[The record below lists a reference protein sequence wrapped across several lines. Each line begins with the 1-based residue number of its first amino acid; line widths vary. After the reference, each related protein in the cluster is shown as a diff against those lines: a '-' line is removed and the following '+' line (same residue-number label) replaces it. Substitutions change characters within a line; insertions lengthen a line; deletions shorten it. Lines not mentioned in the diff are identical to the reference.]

1 MRRSF
6 AARVRGTVLVLLAA
20 AAIMLLCTYVAYTG
34 LPFLYSLLGAE
45 PGPYWKQAV
54 FTAVVFIL
62 FIGCVGA
69 ISSLMSKRH
78 MLVWDMIQDAMRRI
92 AKGDFSV
99 SIDLPMD
106 EKDRLGTIV
115 SNVNQMA
122 VELGALEKMRQ
133 EFISNVSHEIQSPL
147 TSIQGFAK
155 AIKREDLSP
164 EARLRY
170 ITIIE
175 AESERLSKISDN
187 LLKLTSLESK
197 HHPFEQVTYRLDKQ
211 LRSVVLANEPKW
223 LEKKLDMEVEL
234 EPIVC
239 RADRDLMSQVWI
251 NLLSNAIKFTPE
263 GGTIRIG
270 LSVWEGRARVT
281 VADTGIGLTEE
292 DRQHVFERFYK
303 ADKSRTASGG
313 GSGLGLSIVQK
324 IIEMHGGEISV
335 ESRPGEGTVFLV
347 ELPLE
352 TQEPDA

>member
-1 MRRSF
+1 MRKSF
-6 AARVRGTVLVLLAA
+6 LARVRTVVLILLAA
-20 AAIMLLCTYVAYTG
+20 AAIMLICTYVAYTG

-45 PGPYWKQAV
+45 PGPYWKQAIIA
-54 FTAVVFIL
+54 TVVFIL

-69 ISSLMSKRH
+69 ISSLMNKKH
-78 MLVWDMIQDAMRRI
+78 MLVWDMILDAMRRI

-99 SIDLPMD
+99 SIDIPLD

-155 AIKREDLSP
+155 AIKQENLSP

-175 AESERLSKISDN
+175 TESERLSKISDN

-211 LRSVVLANEPKW
+211 LRNVVLANEPKW

-234 EPIVC
+234 EPVTC

-270 LSVWEGRARVT
+270 LSARESRARVT

-303 ADKSRTASGG
+303 ADKSRTSSGG

-324 IIEMHGGEISV
+324 IIGMHGGDISV

-352 TQEPDA
+352 LREPSA

>member
-1 MRRSF
+1 MRKSF
-6 AARVRGTVLVLLAA
+6 LARTRTVVLILLAA
-20 AAIMLLCTYVAYTG
+20 AAIMLLCTYAAYTA

-54 FTAVVFIL
+54 FATVVFIL

-69 ISSLMSKRH
+69 ISSLMSKKH
-78 MLVWDMIQDAMRRI
+78 MLVWDMIQDAMRRM

-106 EKDRLGTIV
+106 EKDRLRTIV
-115 SNVNQMA
+115 SNVNLMA
-122 VELGALEKMRQ
+122 AELGALEKMRQ

-155 AIKREDLSP
+155 AIKQENLSA

-175 AESERLSKISDN
+175 TESERLSKISDN

-197 HHPFEQVTYRLDKQ
+197 HHPFEQVAYRLDKQ

-223 LEKKLDMEVEL
+223 LEQKLDMEVEL
-234 EPIVC
+234 EPVTF
-239 RADRDLMSQVWI
+239 RGDRDLMSQVWI
-251 NLLSNAIKFTPE
+251 NLLSNAIKFTPD

-270 LSVWEGRARVT
+270 LSTREGRARVT

-324 IIEMHGGEISV
+324 IIEMHGGKISV
-335 ESRPGEGTVFLV
+335 KSRPGEGTVFLV

>member
-1 MRRSF
+1 MRRSS
-6 AARVRGTVLVLLAA
+6 AARVRTTVLILLSAA
-20 AAIMLLCTYVAYTG
+20 VIMLLCTYVAYTG
-34 LPFLYSLLGAE
+34 LPHLYSLLGAE
-45 PGPYWKQAV
+45 PGPYWKQAIFATV
-54 FTAVVFIL
+54 FFIL
-62 FIGCVGA
+62 FVGCSGT
-69 ISSLMSKRH
+69 ISSLMSKKH
-78 MLVWDMIQDAMRRI
+78 MLVWDTIQDAMRRI

-99 SIDLPMD
+99 SIDLPVD

-155 AIKREDLSP
+155 AIKQENLSP

-175 AESERLSKISDN
+175 TESERLSKISDN

-197 HHPFEQVTYRLDKQ
+197 HHPFEQIPYRLDKQ
-211 LRSVVLANEPKW
+211 LRNVVLASEPKW

-234 EPIVC
+234 EPVTF

-270 LSVWEGRARVT
+270 LSAGEGRARVT

-303 ADKSRTASGG
+303 ADKSRTSSGG

-324 IIEMHGGEISV
+324 IIEMHDGGISV
-335 ESRPGEGTVFLV
+335 ESRLGEGTVFLV
-347 ELPLE
+347 TLPLKS
-352 TQEPDA
+352 QEPDA

>member
-1 MRRSF
+1 MRKSS
-6 AARVRGTVLVLLAA
+6 AARVRTAVLILLTAT
-20 AAIMLLCTYVAYTG
+20 AIMLLCTYAAYTG
-34 LPFLYSLLGAE
+34 LPYLYSLLGVE
-45 PGPYWKQAV
+45 PDPYWRQAIFATV
-54 FTAVVFIL
+54 FFIL
-62 FIGCVGA
+62 FVGCVGA

-78 MLVWDMIQDAMRRI
+78 MIVWDTIQDAMRRI

-99 SIDLPMD
+99 NIDLPMN

-155 AIKREDLSP
+155 AIKQENLSP

-175 AESERLSKISDN
+175 TESERLSKISDN

-197 HHPFEQVTYRLDKQ
+197 HHPFEQIPYRLDKQ
-211 LRSVVLANEPKW
+211 LRNVVLASEPKW

-234 EPIVC
+234 EPLTV

-270 LSVWEGRARVT
+270 LSAGEGRARVS

-303 ADKSRTASGG
+303 ADKSRTSSGG

-335 ESRPGEGTVFLV
+335 ESRLGEGTVFLV
-347 ELPLE
+347 TLPLK

>member
-1 MRRSF
+1 MRRSS
-6 AARVRGTVLVLLAA
+6 AARARTAVLILLAA
-20 AAIMLLCTYVAYTG
+20 TAIMLLCTYVAYTG
-34 LPFLYSLLGAE
+34 LPYLYSLLGAE
-45 PGPYWKQAV
+45 PDPYWKQVIFATV
-54 FTAVVFIL
+54 FFIL
-62 FIGCVGA
+62 FVGCVGA

-78 MLVWDMIQDAMRRI
+78 MIVWDMIQDAMRRI

-155 AIKREDLSP
+155 AIKQENLSP

-175 AESERLSKISDN
+175 TESERLSKISDN

-197 HHPFEQVTYRLDKQ
+197 HHPFEQIPYRLDKQ
-211 LRSVVLANEPKW
+211 LRNVVLASEPKW

-234 EPIVC
+234 EPLTV

-270 LSVWEGRARVT
+270 LSSGEGRARVS

-303 ADKSRTASGG
+303 ADKSRTSSAG

-335 ESRPGEGTVFLV
+335 ESRLGEGTVFLV
-347 ELPLE
+347 TLLLE
-352 TQEPDA
+352 AQEPDA